1 MGLVPETQEF
11 HVEHATPRQRN
22 LPGRFPFRGSE
33 CREICQSPK
42 PPPVDGEPGKPHTWG
57 LFMTPDWFITRA
69 KKLLFALEYGQEYKD
84 AAEKLWE
91 ELTQRYPCVTQSA
104 EGCTKPCVSSDST
117 TGSPDSS
124 QNKSSMSA

>member
-1 MGLVPETQEF
+1 MTTGAQT
-11 HVEHATPRQRN
+11 ATPSW
-22 LPGRFPFRGSE
+22 F
-33 CREICQSPK
+33 
-42 PPPVDGEPGKPHTWG
+42 VD
-57 LFMTPDWFITRA
+57 RA

-104 EGCTKPCVSSDST
+104 DESTKPCVSSKST

-124 QNKSSMSA
+124 QNKSSTSA